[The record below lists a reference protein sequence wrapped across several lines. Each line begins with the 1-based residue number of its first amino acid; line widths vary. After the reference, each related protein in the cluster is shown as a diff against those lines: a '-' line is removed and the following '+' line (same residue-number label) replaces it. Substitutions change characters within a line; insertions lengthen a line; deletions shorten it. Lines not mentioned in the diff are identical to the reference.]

1 MAKTLEQIVL
11 EGLSGDCCS
20 MEELFVLWQTTQM
33 LEEKPQGSTCYE
45 EIDKRSFHVDGI
57 INPDQYAGVLYI
69 LKEPSLKQYIQKG
82 LTFPVLTDIRR
93 EYRSYRK
100 GYEDERGYLVGMQR
114 QLLGEA
120 GQELS
125 PDKVM
130 ATLAVMYINKRGG
143 KEASDNIWMNYGYE
157 YIEFIKR
164 EIRLLSPK
172 VIVCGGE
179 EIFKMVVK
187 EVFQNKKTIRNRGEH
202 MIWKDNVRDYQFAAD
217 KNFRHTKD
225 ADKTSV
231 VVVNMW
237 NPAYRTNKEQY
248 LSPEEYL
255 EEFHR
260 RITGMDSVPVKES
273 VRKLKK

>member
-1 MAKTLEQIVL
+1 
-11 EGLSGDCCS
+11 

-33 LEEKPQGSTCYE
+33 LEEKAQGSTCYE

-93 EYRSYRK
+93 EYRSYRR
-100 GYEDERGYLVGMQR
+100 GYQDERGYLVGMQR
-114 QLLGEA
+114 QLLGDA

-125 PDKVM
+125 PDKIM

-143 KEASDNIWMNYGYE
+143 KEVSDSIWMNYGYE

-164 EIRLLSPK
+164 EIRLLSPR

-179 EIFKMVVK
+179 EIFKMIVK

-202 MIWKDNVRDYQFAAD
+202 MIWKDNVRDYQFTAD

-225 ADKTSV
+225 ADRTSV

-237 NPAYRTNKEQY
+237 NPAYRTNKEQH

-260 RITGMDSVPVKES
+260 RITGLDSVPVKES

>member
-11 EGLSGDCCS
+11 EGLAGDCCS

-33 LEEKPQGSTCYE
+33 LEEKAQGSTCYE

-93 EYRSYRK
+93 EYRSYRR
-100 GYEDERGYLVGMQR
+100 GYEDERGYLAGMQR

-120 GQELS
+120 GEELS
-125 PDKVM
+125 MDKVM
-130 ATLAVMYINKRGG
+130 STLAVMYINKRGG
-143 KEASDNIWMNYGYE
+143 KEVSDSIWLNYRYE

-164 EIRLLSPK
+164 EIRLLSPR

-202 MIWKDNVRDYQFAAD
+202 MIWKDNVRDYQFTAD

-225 ADKTSV
+225 ADRTSV

-237 NPAYRTNKEQY
+237 NPAYRTNKEQH

-260 RITGMDSVPVKES
+260 RITGMESVPVKES

>member
-11 EGLSGDCCS
+11 EGLAGDCCS

-33 LEEKPQGSTCYE
+33 LEEKAQGSTCYE

-93 EYRSYRK
+93 EYRSYRR
-100 GYEDERGYLVGMQR
+100 GYEDERGYLAGMQR

-120 GQELS
+120 GEELS
-125 PDKVM
+125 SDKIM

-143 KEASDNIWMNYGYE
+143 KEASDSIWLNYGYE

-164 EIRLLSPK
+164 EIRLLSPR

-202 MIWKDNVRDYQFAAD
+202 MIWKDNVRDYQFTAD

-225 ADKTSV
+225 ADRTSV

-237 NPAYRTNKEQY
+237 NPAYRTNKEQH

-260 RITGMDSVPVKES
+260 RITGMEPVPVKES

>member
-1 MAKTLEQIVL
+1 M
-11 EGLSGDCCS
+11 
-20 MEELFVLWQTTQM
+20 
-33 LEEKPQGSTCYE
+33 
-45 EIDKRSFHVDGI
+45 
-57 INPDQYAGVLYI
+57 
-69 LKEPSLKQYIQKG
+69 
-82 LTFPVLTDIRR
+82 
-93 EYRSYRK
+93 
-100 GYEDERGYLVGMQR
+100 GMQR

-120 GQELS
+120 GEGLS

-143 KEASDNIWMNYGYE
+143 KEASDSIWMNYGYE

-164 EIRLLSPK
+164 EIRLLSPR

-187 EVFQNKKTIRNRGEH
+187 EH
-202 MIWKDNVRDYQFAAD
+202 MIWKDNVRDYQFTAD

-225 ADKTSV
+225 ADRTSV

-260 RITGMDSVPVKES
+260 RITGMESVPVKES